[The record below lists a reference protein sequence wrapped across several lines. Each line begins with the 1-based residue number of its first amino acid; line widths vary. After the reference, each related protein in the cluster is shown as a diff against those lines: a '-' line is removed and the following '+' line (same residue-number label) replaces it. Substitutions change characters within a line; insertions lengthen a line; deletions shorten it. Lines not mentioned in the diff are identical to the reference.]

1 MPGRLFAKLVIVT
14 GLVLLCVGLGY
25 LLYTRL
31 AVQNLDSLIV
41 GPVSGTPTNPGSAQ
55 VTLEPSP
62 AEQPRSPTME
72 PPTVTPEFRPTDHSV
87 SFYPGS
93 LMNAQSWAAPWLSL
107 SPTVA
112 DSDLLDGYLPIDD
125 TQAPKMGTL
134 PRASRILIPSIELV
148 APVQELSIIDLE
160 NSRSFE
166 TPNRVVGHIPS
177 TANPGEK
184 GNGWFFGHLESPLLK
199 EGSIFRDLPKIP
211 GLVRQGEVVRI
222 ILETESGNF
231 LYEVTETNVVHE
243 DQFRIIESGTASVT
257 LVTCVPA
264 LVYDHRLVVVAELTG
279 FKLGE

>member
-31 AVQNLDSLIV
+31 AVQSLDSLIV
-41 GPVSGTPTNPGSAQ
+41 GPVSETPTNSESAQ
-55 VTLEPSP
+55 ATLEPLIT
-62 AEQPRSPTME
+62 EQPRSPTME
-72 PPTVTPEFRPTDHSV
+72 PATVTPEFRSTDHSV

-107 SPTVA
+107 SRTVD
-112 DSDLLDGYLPIDD
+112 DSDLIDGYLPIDD

-134 PRASRILIPSIELV
+134 PQASRILIPSIELV
-148 APVQELSIIDLE
+148 APVEELSIIDLE

-177 TANPGEK
+177 TANPGER

-211 GLVRQGEVVRI
+211 ELVRQGEVVRI

-264 LVYDHRLVVVAELTG
+264 LVYDHRLLVMAKLTG

>member
-31 AVQNLDSLIV
+31 AVQSLDSLIV
-41 GPVSGTPTNPGSAQ
+41 SPVSETPTNPGSAQ
-55 VTLEPSP
+55 ATLEPSVT
-62 AEQPRSPTME
+62 EQPRSPTME
-72 PPTVTPEFRPTDHSV
+72 PATETPEFRSTDQSV
-87 SFYPGS
+87 SLYPGS
-93 LMNAQSWAAPWLSL
+93 LMDVRSWATPWLSL
-107 SPTVA
+107 SPTVD

-125 TQAPKMGTL
+125 KQAPEMGTL
-134 PRASRILIPSIELV
+134 SRASRIRIPSIELI

-166 TPNRVVGHIPS
+166 TPDRVVGHIPS
-177 TANPGEK
+177 TANPGER

-211 GLVRQGEVVRI
+211 ELVRQGEIVRV
-222 ILETESGNF
+222 ILETEGGNF
-231 LYEVTETNVVHE
+231 LYEITETNVVHE
-243 DQFRIIESGTASVT
+243 DQLRIIESGTASVT

-264 LVYDHRLVVVAELTG
+264 LVYDHRLLVMAELTG